1 MIQSTL
7 YFQNT
12 ICMVLHIRNF
22 KIKSVLIMEF
32 VKWQI
37 KIKELWFRTHYSSKV
52 QRTGWVMRE
61 VNLCLFHGTREISY
75 TKEYQI

>member
-37 KIKELWFRTHYSSKV
+37 KIRNYGLGHTIPPKYNV
-52 QRTGWVMRE
+52 QGGSCE
-61 VNLCLFHGTREISY
+61 
-75 TKEYQI
+75 K